1 MKCPHCDYSHG
12 EFKEGT
18 FEYLEG
24 EFGSF
29 YEAHQIM
36 SRRQEYSLYS
46 GEREYYISQY
56 GCPKCKKTFID

>member
-29 YEAHQIM
+29 YEAHQVM
-36 SRRQEYSLYS
+36 SRYS
-46 GEREYYISQY
+46 GEMEYTSLY